1 MVIGVILAAGKGN
14 RMNQQVKK
22 QYMEINQKP
31 LLYYSLLA
39 FEKSSVDQIILVT
52 GEEDVEFCQ
61 KEIVDKYGAV
71 NEEDNLTEE
80 EKKEIE
86 KNAEVISFLPIFTT
100 LTVK

>member
-1 MVIGVILAAGKGN
+1 
-14 RMNQQVKK
+14 MNK
-22 QYMEINQKP
+22 IR
-31 LLYYSLLA
+31 
-39 FEKSSVDQIILVT
+39 
-52 GEEDVEFCQ
+52 
-61 KEIVDKYGAV
+61 EIVDKYGAV